1 MKGLGGRATASL
13 HHVYSYSHKDERML
27 NRLRT
32 HLAVLRRHEGMT
44 EWYDRDIE
52 AGAKWRQEIA
62 EQLNLADLI
71 LLLVSADYLASDF
84 CYEEEMRRA
93 IERSDRG
100 DATVIAVILRPV
112 DGWQKTPFAQLQVVP
127 RDGRPITR
135 WPNADQAY
143 SEVAAK
149 IRSVVEERAR
159 LRELSEEPKRSE
171 GPAPADAHVKP
182 SAAMRDTEVLAALT
196 VLVN

>member
-1 MKGLGGRATASL
+1 MNRLGAMANASL
-13 HHVYSYSHKDERML
+13 HLVYSYSHKDERML

-93 IERSDRG
+93 IERSDRRLLKNG
-100 DATVIAVILRPV
+100 LVRENFPRSRNAAR
-112 DGWQKTPFAQLQVVP
+112 GRLQPMLVSNHPP
-127 RDGRPITR
+127 RCG
-135 WPNADQAY
+135 
-143 SEVAAK
+143 S
-149 IRSVVEERAR
+149 
-159 LRELSEEPKRSE
+159 KRS
-171 GPAPADAHVKP
+171 
-182 SAAMRDTEVLAALT
+182 
-196 VLVN
+196 